1 MFERYVRFKRIS
13 VDRDKEKERGIS
25 CLTLPVRK
33 GAPFVGRS
41 RSLTSRGIA
50 ARPQRC
56 SRIYRIMKTLI
67 ASKQDDTTIRSRGWA
82 ERKSYLAPA
91 TTSPRTF
98 YINEEIP
105 FNLGRLCRLSDATMS
120 CFPCRII
127 VIEFVPASPPVFD
140 RGSGLPRDPGETF
153 D

>member
-1 MFERYVRFKRIS
+1 MVWTISRNNLIFGKTSSSLNNLTFNSPQKIEFDLQKVNSQCKTYTKWDFHRSSDMFERYVRFKRIS

-82 ERKSYLAPA
+82 ERKSYLAPG

-98 YINEEIP
+98 
-105 FNLGRLCRLSDATMS
+105 T
-120 CFPCRII
+120 
-127 VIEFVPASPPVFD
+127 
-140 RGSGLPRDPGETF
+140 
-153 D
+153 